1 MKLWQNPDRTKLHK
15 KSKGY
20 VLGFSTCDPPFVNM
34 QNSGPSWEY
43 PVAKSIAEKITLEAK
58 VTIDCPNNDASYLW
72 QSWIETESA
81 KQTLELTSGPEITL
95 EPFSMSPGKAVVCL
109 NVSLNSSPFHS
120 TESCGYFIFCVPDPK
135 AQILK
140 SMPTSA
146 DPNQVLSIDAS
157 DSLDPLDVANVPN
170 DHQPGEPKFEWYCSQ
185 DLDISDVTT
194 STTAVP
200 VTLNFNTGNSEEEE
214 EEEDDDDKRA
224 RLRSR
229 RSVGTMCATSI
240 PEKITSCTSNV
251 CQIVPADIYLGV
263 NRWIKFEVSTKINS
277 F

>member
-1 MKLWQNPDRTKLHK
+1 MWQNPDSTKLHK

-72 QSWIETESA
+72 QSYIETESA

-214 EEEDDDDKRA
+214 EEEEDDDDKRA